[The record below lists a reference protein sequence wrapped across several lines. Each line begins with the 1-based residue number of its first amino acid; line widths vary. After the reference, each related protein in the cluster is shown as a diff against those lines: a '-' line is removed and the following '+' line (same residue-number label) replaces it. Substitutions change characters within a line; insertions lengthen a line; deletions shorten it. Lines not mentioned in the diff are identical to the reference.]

1 MLMML
6 VLLKIE
12 IIVATTEIIIANFSN
27 RLQSVILNQ
36 NDENMIIVIHSS
48 Y

>member
-1 MLMML
+1 MML
-6 VLLKIE
+6 VLIQIE
-12 IIVATTEIIIANFSN
+12 IIAATTEIIVANFSK

-36 NDENMIIVIHSS
+36 NDENMIIAIHSS